1 MTRATESLDPADL
14 QEFRELSHRMVD
26 EMIDHLATIREQP
39 SWRSMPHS
47 VRGAFDDPLPHEG
60 EGEEATYERF
70 VRDVMPY
77 PNGNIHPRFWGWV
90 HGNGTMLGMMADMLS
105 SGINPHLAGYDQA
118 PKLVEFQV
126 IEWMRELMGFPSS
139 TSGLLVSGGT
149 MASVTA
155 LAIARNSKAGYDV
168 RELGLQCGQPFLT
181 LYGSTETHNWA
192 KKASEFLG
200 LGSSAFRQ
208 IRVDDRYRIDLDH
221 LASTV
226 AEDRAA
232 GHRPFFVIGTA
243 GTVNTGATDD
253 LPALADFCERE
264 GLWLHIDGAFGALA
278 KASPELAPIVE
289 GMERADS
296 VGFDLH
302 KWMYLPFDIACVL
315 VRDGHLMQESFAQSA
330 SYLANISRGVVAGGF
345 PFAERGIEL
354 SRSFKALKAW
364 MNLHAYGIDKIGR
377 IIYQNV
383 LQARYLGERAEADES
398 LELLAPVDLNVV
410 CFRFVA
416 PGLSEKVL
424 NDVNEEIL
432 IRLQE
437 KGIATPSSTVLQ
449 GRFAIRC
456 AVCNHRSTFEDF
468 DLVADSV
475 VSLGRDI
482 LAESS
487 R

>member
-1 MTRATESLDPADL
+1 MARPTESLDPEDL
-14 QEFRELSHRMVD
+14 KEFRELAHRMVD
-26 EMIDHLATIREQP
+26 DMVDHLSTIRDQP
-39 SWRSMPHS
+39 AWRRMPDS
-47 VRGAFDDPLPHEG
+47 VRDAFGDPLPREG
-60 EGEEATYERF
+60 EGEEAAYGRF
-70 VRDVMPY
+70 IRDVLPY
-77 PNGNIHPRFWGWV
+77 PNGNIHPRFFGWV

-126 IEWMRELMGFPSS
+126 IEWMRELMGFPESA
-139 TSGLLVSGGT
+139 SGLLVSGGT

-155 LAIARNSKAGYDV
+155 LAIARNAKTGYDV
-168 RELGLQCGQPFLT
+168 RAEGLQSGHPMLT

-208 IRVDDRYRIDLDH
+208 IAVDDRYRIDLEH
-221 LASTV
+221 LKQSV
-226 AEDRAA
+226 KEDRDK

-253 LPALADFCERE
+253 LPALADFCEEE

-278 KASPELAPIVE
+278 KASPELANIVV
-289 GMERADS
+289 GLERADS

-315 VRDGHLMQESFAQSA
+315 VRDGRLMNESFSQSA
-330 SYLANISRGVVAGGF
+330 SYLANISRGVAAGGF
-345 PFAERGIEL
+345 PLADRGIEL

-364 MNLHAYGIDKIGR
+364 MNLRAYGIEKIGR
-377 IIYQNV
+377 IIHQNV
-383 LQARYLGERAEADES
+383 LQARYLGERAEADEH

-410 CFRFVA
+410 CFRFTA
-416 PGLSEKVL
+416 PGLDL
-424 NDVNEEIL
+424 NAINEEIL

-437 KGIATPSSTVLQ
+437 QGIATPSSTVLQ

-456 AVCNHRSTFEDF
+456 AVCNHRSVFEDF
-468 DLVADSV
+468 DLLADSV
-475 VSLGRDI
+475 VRIGKEIAS
-482 LAESS
+482 
-487 R
+487 